1 MISWKSLLG
10 SRTPPKSLFMSA
22 LGIPIS
28 VAIAIL
34 FSPFYNVQ
42 DAAGQLVTTPIT
54 AAVEGKA
61 YGGAP
66 LGALTIDA
74 KGQEIHLIAKMNS
87 GPELNKQFEGWL
99 VDAGQRASGV
109 KLSLGAFNNSNI
121 LDFQEN
127 MINPY
132 TYSEFQVTQEPIQ
145 DKDPKAATV
154 RGGAALPAPF
164 GQ

>member
-1 MISWKSLLG
+1 
-10 SRTPPKSLFMSA
+10 MSA

-66 LGALTIDA
+66 LG
-74 KGQEIHLIAKMNS
+74 
-87 GPELNKQFEGWL
+87 ELK
-99 VDAGQRASGV
+99 
-109 KLSLGAFNNSNI
+109 
-121 LDFQEN
+121 
-127 MINPY
+127 
-132 TYSEFQVTQEPIQ
+132 
-145 DKDPKAATV
+145 
-154 RGGAALPAPF
+154 
-164 GQ
+164 